1 MHSLILSAILLAVSA
16 VLFVAAVLGSHVGAL
31 RVLLEESQ
39 LRLRRRD
46 LGLEPDTV
54 DDSAGR

>member
-1 MHSLILSAILLAVSA
+1 
-16 VLFVAAVLGSHVGAL
+16 VAAL

-46 LGLEPDTV
+46 LGLEPDV
-54 DDSAGR
+54 VSDPAGR